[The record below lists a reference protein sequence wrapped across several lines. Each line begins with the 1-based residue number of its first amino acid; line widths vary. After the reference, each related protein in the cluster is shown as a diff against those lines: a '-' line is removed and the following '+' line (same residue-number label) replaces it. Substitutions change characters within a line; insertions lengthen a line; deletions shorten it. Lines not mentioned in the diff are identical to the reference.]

1 MLVCLPYLNPLGLP
15 HHRIRRLWL
24 FEDGCWNLLPAR
36 LGFFFL
42 LLLELVRPSP
52 AVSVSWHFRVE
63 LGAINISR
71 FRSQEGSRPE
81 ASEVS
86 SWAVPGYITY
96 RHFSLF
102 DTCPPLSVEYIIYL
116 QFIPPGQPVMSLS
129 WLFISSIL
137 IHVSP
142 FSILAARPGQGPPL
156 PPTHI
161 NLSSFNWSL
170 ANANRSIVLPTP
182 FLNQPHLALIEAGI
196 IDDPNIGLNEGTTR
210 WVGEEE
216 AWTWESKFTIDTD
229 GAWAEVERFY
239 LVFNGLDTFCDIR
252 LNGYHI
258 GSTDNAFR
266 SWVFDATQVIK
277 SSRNQTLPLSL
288 KFASAYAVASKLA
301 HEPGNI
307 WFPNKSADRRNTT
320 TLQPFEYSYRNWARK
335 QQSDFGWDWGPAYL
349 PSGPVQP
356 AYLIGLSTSDR
367 ANLSLV
373 KQTKSNPRVHSES
386 PVAKGHKKLFP
397 AAHKEIKKVE
407 SVTDDAP
414 FFWIHRTVIDVYRQ
428 GQRNNLR
435 PDEGAPWVINITLP
449 ITSPESVNATLSGVL
464 SGTSVKL
471 PAKPLSLLQTPTY
484 RDSGPDYSL
493 SVEYVVDPKEI
504 ELWYPATLGTPKLYD
519 LELTL
524 QADGQDSS
532 SRQEA
537 NEGLTWKEKVG
548 FRTIVVDQSRYT
560 NEEISRGYKPGTR
573 FNFIVNGKPF
583 YVQGSSMIPID
594 NFAARVNSTT
604 IRWLLESALLAH
616 QNVIRIWGGGA
627 YQTDEFYDI
636 CDELGIMAWSESV
649 FACGAY
655 PLSPK
660 SFLDNVRAEVSENVA
675 RLNRHPSTAL
685 WAGNNEGEGYLIDV
699 NRTWAN
705 GSIYFN
711 QYDHMNN
718 HILRDLVLDNTRSIS
733 YIPSSTTQ
741 GYFTLDPYVARYY
754 NSTPGEL
761 YGDKEHYNY
770 NTSASFDI
778 SSYPVARFVNEFGFH
793 SMPSIYSWDRILQT
807 PADYDFN
814 STVIRAHEKHNPA
827 ESLVYPWPAD
837 DGQMQLTTGVTRHY
851 PTPNITRDYHT
862 LLAQWSYSTQVFQA
876 AFMASEIHY
885 YRLGASRGENNM
897 GALYWQLNDV
907 WEGQSWSSIEYTG
920 RWKIFHYLAER
931 VQSHVIVSPIF
942 HQTNNTLDI
951 YVTSDLWEPVEGNAQ
966 WTWYDFAG
974 QKLSDPTKKS
984 FSVAPIHSTQLY
996 HAGGLSQMVPN
1007 GHPPN
1012 DAWMHLTMT
1021 TSDGKYTN
1029 EQFFHPIPLKDCK
1042 LRPTTVQSRP
1052 IGHNKVSIEVSSGG
1066 VAAWVN
1072 VEHPPGVRGY
1082 FKDLTTNL
1090 PSNDFFLRPDEK
1102 RQLEFVLRDQDHD
1115 DLAQNLE
1122 SRMVVRTLW
1131 DNQHPSK

>member
-1 MLVCLPYLNPLGLP
+1 MPPS
-15 HHRIRRLWL
+15 
-24 FEDGCWNLLPAR
+24 LPAK
-36 LGFFFL
+36 
-42 LLLELVRPSP
+42 
-52 AVSVSWHFRVE
+52 
-63 LGAINISR
+63 
-71 FRSQEGSRPE
+71 
-81 ASEVS
+81 
-86 SWAVPGYITY
+86 
-96 RHFSLF
+96 SLF
-102 DTCPPLSVEYIIYL
+102 IYSTWSLAMHYLPLYFL
-116 QFIPPGQPVMSLS
+116 CFIPLNVL
-129 WLFISSIL
+129 
-137 IHVSP
+137 P
-142 FSILAARPGQGPPL
+142 FSVLAAASGQGPPL
-156 PPTHI
+156 PPTHTS
-161 NLSSFNWSL
+161 LSTFKWSL
-170 ANANRSIVLPTP
+170 ANANRSIVVPTP
-182 FLNQPHLALIEAGI
+182 FLNQPHLALIEAGL

-216 AWTWESKFTIDTD
+216 AWTWETQFKVDTD
-229 GAWAEVERFY
+229 GAWAKVERFY
-239 LVFNGLDTFCDIR
+239 LVFNGLDTFCDIHV
-252 LNGYHI
+252 NGHRI

-277 SSRNQTLPLSL
+277 SSLNQTIPLSL
-288 KFASAYAVASKLA
+288 RFASAYSTASKLA
-301 HEPGNI
+301 HEPGNM
-307 WFPNKSADRRNTT
+307 WFPNKSADKKRTT

-356 AYLIGLSTSDR
+356 AYLIGLSAPAQS
-367 ANLSLV
+367 NLGLV
-373 KQTKSNPRVHSES
+373 KQTKADPRRAKVKAPTAKKQKNSS
-386 PVAKGHKKLFP
+386 LPVDKKLEK
-397 AAHKEIKKVE
+397 AAN
-407 SVTDDAP
+407 AP
-414 FFWIHRTVIDVYRQ
+414 NQAPSLWVHRTVIDIYRQ
-428 GQRNNLR
+428 DQRNNLL
-435 PDEGAPWVINITLP
+435 PDQSAPWVINITLP
-449 ITSPESVNATLSGVL
+449 ITSPKSINATLSGVL
-464 SGTSVKL
+464 SGTSIKL
-471 PAKPLSLLQTPTY
+471 PATQLSTLKTPQY
-484 RDSGPDYSL
+484 RDYGPDYSL
-493 SVEYVVDPKEI
+493 TVEYVVDPEEI
-504 ELWYPATLGTPKLYD
+504 ELWYPATLGNPKLYD

-524 QADGQDSS
+524 KLEGQRASS
-532 SRQEA
+532 SID
-537 NEGLTWKEKVG
+537 EGLTWKEKVG

-560 NEEISRGYKPGTR
+560 QEEVSRGVQPGTR
-573 FNFIVNGKPF
+573 FTFIVNGKPF

-594 NFAARVNSTT
+594 NFAARTNSTT
-604 IRWLLESALLAH
+604 IRWLIESALLAH

-636 CDELGIMAWSESV
+636 CDELGILAWSESV

-655 PLSPK
+655 PLSPE
-660 SFLDNVRAEVSENVA
+660 SFLDNIRAEVSENVA

-699 NRTWAN
+699 NKTWAN

-711 QYDHMNN
+711 QYDHLNN
-718 HILRDLVLDNTRSIS
+718 HVLRDLVLDNTRSIS

-741 GYFTLDPYVARYY
+741 GYFTLDPYVSRYY

-778 SSYPVARFVNEFGFH
+778 TSYPVARFVNEFGFH
-793 SMPSIYSWDRILQT
+793 SMPSIYTWDRILES
-807 PADYDFN
+807 PEDYDFN

-851 PTPNITRDYHT
+851 PTPNITDYHT

-931 VQSHVIVSPIF
+931 VQSHVIISPIF

-951 YVTSDLWEPVEGNAQ
+951 YVTSDLWQAVEGTAE

-974 QKLSDPTKKS
+974 RQLSKTTKK
-984 FSVAPIHSTQLY
+984 FSVGSLNSTHLY
-996 HAGGLSQMVPN
+996 HSAGLSTIVPN

-1029 EQFFHPIPLKDCK
+1029 EQFFHPVALRDCK
-1042 LRPTTVQSRP
+1042 LRATKVQSRP
-1052 IGHNKVSIEVSSGG
+1052 IGHNQVSVEVASGG

-1072 VEHPPGVRGY
+1072 VEHPPGARGY
-1082 FKDLTTNL
+1082 FKDMTTKL

-1115 DLAQNLE
+1115 DAAQNLE
-1122 SRMVVRTLW
+1122 SKMVVRTLW
-1131 DNQHPSK
+1131 DNQHPTK